1 MKTCLNK
8 RVIIFIMSL
17 FIDFYCL
24 LRLTLIYF
32 FFLAGIY
39 IMTVQVDDHALFLSF
54 FDFMYEPN
62 KLNKQVQC
70 ITLTTMQTR

>member
-1 MKTCLNK
+1 MFKQT
-8 RVIIFIMSL
+8 SHY
-17 FIDFYCL
+17 FYNVFVYRFL
-24 LRLTLIYF
+24 LSPKVDVDLF